1 MAKLNGV
8 KTLDMVNGEIT
19 KVAYG
24 GAEYVKA
31 EGLPKMGDLVLAQKC
46 GYDITYGAFYKITED
61 ADHEEDV
68 RFLDD
73 VDEGRVRDVDD
84 YVLFRKVSAS
94 TGPSLEERVSSAE
107 GEIETLKSDVA
118 ALKGEAEYKRIDK
131 SEAKDGDYI
140 KFDEA
145 PKRYLTSGK
154 YYEIDYVDLQ
164 GDPWITDDD
173 GDEFDTQVL
182 CDDEFEVYR
191 KGSAASVEAEPK
203 PERLKVGDYAKV
215 VDLGENRI
223 RFGGSVGDIVKV
235 ADVRKTQIRTVE
247 LDGGYYNGNPWA
259 EPSQLVRAT
268 DEEVA
273 EAKDEAARAK
283 FKEGAKVRLLSGGG
297 AYPLNRFENGKIYE
311 VSDNN
316 FDHPRRGKRIRIK
329 GGHYFGGSG
338 FATPDQLEILSEE
351 EAAVIERKQA
361 EEAKWAKIGRKVGE
375 YKQGDIVAYDDP
387 EWFENIG
394 IGEIIGFG
402 REGSPKVAAVDYE
415 GCKEEY
421 ILKADRLNLI
431 TPVEARFDH

>member
-24 GAEYVKA
+24 GAEYAKA
-31 EGLPKMGDLVLAQKC
+31 EGLPKMGDLVLADKG

-73 VDEGRVRDVDD
+73 VDDGRVRDAND
-84 YVLFRKVSAS
+84 YVLFRKVS
-94 TGPSLEERVSSAE
+94 TGTNPSLEERVSSAE
-107 GEIETLKSDVA
+107 DEIESLKSDVA
-118 ALKGEAEYKRIDK
+118 ALKGESEYVRIDVA
-131 SEAKDGDYI
+131 EAQDGDYV

-145 PKRYLTSGK
+145 PRRYLTAGR
-154 YYEIDYVDLQ
+154 YYEIDYVDSS

-173 GDEFDTQVL
+173 GDDFDTSVL
-182 CDDEFEVYR
+182 HDDEFEVYR
-191 KGSAASVEAEPK
+191 KVSAASLEVEPK

-223 RFGGSVGDIVKV
+223 RFGGSIGDIVKV

-273 EAKDEAARAK
+273 EAKDAVARAK
-283 FKEGAKVRLLSGGG
+283 FKRGDKVRLLSGAGDF
-297 AYPLNRFENGKIYE
+297 PLKGFENGKIYE

-316 FDHPRRGKRIRIK
+316 FDHPSRGTLIRIE
-329 GGHYFGGSG
+329 GGAITFNGSG
-338 FATPDQLEILSEE
+338 CATPDQLEILSKEE
-351 EAAVIERKQA
+351 VAEIERKQA

-375 YKQGDIVAYDDP
+375 YKNGDVVAYDDP
-387 EWFENIG
+387 TWFKNSG
-394 IGEIIGFG
+394 IGEVVGLSAGEPRVRAIDSGG
-402 REGSPKVAAVDYE
+402 RSPAYYLEPEKV
-415 GCKEEY
+415 
-421 ILKADRLNLI
+421 RLI
-431 TPVEARFDH
+431 TPVEGRFDR

>member
-24 GAEYVKA
+24 GADYVKA
-31 EGLPKMGDLVLAQKC
+31 EGLPKMGDLVLARKC

-73 VDEGRVRDVDD
+73 VDDGRVRDAND

-94 TGPSLEERVSSAE
+94 TDPSSSLEERVSSAE
-107 GEIETLKSDVA
+107 ADLETLKSDVA
-118 ALKGEAEYKRIDK
+118 ALKGESEYKRIDK
-131 SEAKDGDYI
+131 SEAQDGDYI

-191 KGSAASVEAEPK
+191 KVSAASVEAEPK

-273 EAKDEAARAK
+273 EAKDAAARAK
-283 FKEGAKVRLLSGGG
+283 FKRGAKVRLLSGGG
-297 AYPLNRFENGKIYE
+297 SYPLNGFENGKIYE
-311 VSDNN
+311 VFDNN
-316 FDHPRRGKRIRIK
+316 FDHKRGKRIQIE
-329 GGHYFGGSG
+329 GGDYFRGSG

-351 EAAVIERKQA
+351 EAAEIERKQA
-361 EEAKWAKIGRKVGE
+361 EEAKWAKIGREVGE
-375 YKQGDIVAYDDP
+375 YKKGDVVQLSESDGVLGIMD
-387 EWFENIG
+387 FIG
-394 IGEIIGFG
+394 TQFYGVQLPNGDYA
-402 REGSPKVAAVDYE
+402 RPDTEGV
-415 GCKEEY
+415 
-421 ILKADRLNLI
+421 ILI
-431 TPVEARFDH
+431 TPVEARFDR

>member
-24 GAEYVKA
+24 GAEYVKT
-31 EGLPKMGDLVLAQKC
+31 EGLSKKGDLVLADKG

-61 ADHEEDV
+61 ADHADDV

-73 VDEGRVRDVDD
+73 VDDERVRDDD
-84 YVLFRKVSAS
+84 EYVLFRKVAAG
-94 TGPSLEERVSSAE
+94 TDPSVEERVSKAE
-107 GEIETLKSDVA
+107 DEIESLKSDVA

-131 SEAKDGDYI
+131 SEAQDGDYV

-145 PKRYLTSGK
+145 PKRYLTAGK
-154 YYEIDYVDLQ
+154 YYEIDYVDSS

-173 GDEFDTQVL
+173 GDDFDTHVL
-182 CDDEFEVYR
+182 CDEEFEVYR
-191 KGSAASVEAEPK
+191 KVSAASAEVEPK

-273 EAKDEAARAK
+273 EAKDAAARAK
-283 FKEGAKVRLLSGGG
+283 FKKGDKVRLLSGGG
-297 AYPLNRFENGKIYE
+297 AYPLNGFENGKIYE
-311 VSDNN
+311 VFDNN
-316 FDHPRRGKRIRIK
+316 FDHKRGKRIRIE
-329 GGHYFGGSG
+329 GGDCLGGFGFS
-338 FATPDQLEILSEE
+338 TPDQLEILSEE
-351 EAAVIERKQA
+351 EVAEIERKQA

-375 YKQGDIVAYDDP
+375 YKEGDVVAYDDST
-387 EWFENIG
+387 WFENSG

-402 REGSPKVAAVDYE
+402 SEGSPKVAAVENGRGPRSYYLDPE
-415 GCKEEY
+415 N
-421 ILKADRLNLI
+421 IRLI
-431 TPVEARFDH
+431 TPVESRFDR